1 MTEKH
6 DAKKPRLG
14 LVVLGFARAL
24 QAVGEVATFGA
35 GKYTDNGWVDVPDGG
50 RRYTDAMLRHLLQ
63 EAQGEANDPESGLA
77 HAAHVA
83 WNALARLDLA
93 LRAAEGE
100 RHFPPAHVGFG
111 CRSDVQLPEW
121 KAWGGGECPV
131 DPDVFVQYRTGAGL
145 RLVRRAKNLKWGWR
159 FDGLKGDIIAYRVV
173 GEG

>member
-14 LVVLGFARAL
+14 LVVLGFARAP

-35 GKYTDNGWVDVPDGG
+35 GKYTDNGWVDVPDGE

-63 EAQGEANDPESGLA
+63 EAQGEANDPESGLT

-93 LRAAEGE
+93 LRRAE
-100 RHFPPAHVGFG
+100 
-111 CRSDVQLPEW
+111 
-121 KAWGGGECPV
+121 K
-131 DPDVFVQYRTGAGL
+131 
-145 RLVRRAKNLKWGWR
+145 
-159 FDGLKGDIIAYRVV
+159 
-173 GEG
+173 